1 MPAEK
6 VMSAAEALGLVG
18 DGVRL
23 GLGGTPLAMN
33 PVGLAAQLAI
43 RGAADLN
50 LVVAPIGGFAADML
64 MGAGL
69 VRSVEFAQVG
79 FEELGM
85 APNFRRL
92 AQQGAVVTLDH
103 T

>member
-6 VMSAAEALGLVG
+6 VMSPAEALEMVESGMRV
-18 DGVRL
+18 

-33 PVGLAAQLAI
+33 PVALVAHLVLKGVGNL
-43 RGAADLN
+43 DLV
-50 LVVAPIGGFAADML
+50 LAPIGGFAADL
-64 MGAGL
+64 LLGAGL
-69 VRSVEFAQVG
+69 VRSVEFAQIG
-79 FEELGM
+79 FEEMGM

-92 AQQGAVVTLDH
+92 AQEGAVITLDH